1 MRFQYSIRSRRES
14 ASAETEAAAETETE
28 EATKTDEETDPAFTE
43 GALRNLIFNA
53 RFNGMEEYKV
63 ISRVGAKILI
73 NEDNFATWV
82 ESGAANKRN

>member
-1 MRFQYSIRSRRES
+1 MALPPLFTVKQF
-14 ASAETEAAAETETE
+14 AEQH
-28 EATKTDEETDPAFTE
+28 PAFTE

-73 NEDNFATWV
+73 NEDNFASWLASNPKTKGV
-82 ESGAANKRN
+82 

>member
-1 MRFQYSIRSRRES
+1 MALPPLFTVKQF
-14 ASAETEAAAETETE
+14 AERH
-28 EATKTDEETDPAFTE
+28 PAFTE

-73 NEDNFATWV
+73 NEDNFALWLSSNPKTK
-82 ESGAANKRN
+82 GI

>member
-1 MRFQYSIRSRRES
+1 MAFPALKTVKQF
-14 ASAETEAAAETETE
+14 AEQH
-28 EATKTDEETDPAFTE
+28 PAFTE

-73 NEDNFATWV
+73 NEDNFAIWLASNPKTTGV
-82 ESGAANKRN
+82 

>member
-1 MRFQYSIRSRRES
+1 MAFPNLKTVKQF
-14 ASAETEAAAETETE
+14 AELHT
-28 EATKTDEETDPAFTE
+28 AFTE

-73 NEDNFATWV
+73 NEDNFAAWLTSNPKTKGV
-82 ESGAANKRN
+82 

>member
-1 MRFQYSIRSRRES
+1 MSFPNLKTVKQF
-14 ASAETEAAAETETE
+14 AELH
-28 EATKTDEETDPAFTE
+28 PAFTE

-82 ESGAANKRN
+82 ESGAANNRRK

>member
-1 MRFQYSIRSRRES
+1 MAFPNLKTVKQF
-14 ASAETEAAAETETE
+14 AEQH
-28 EATKTDEETDPAFTE
+28 PAFTE